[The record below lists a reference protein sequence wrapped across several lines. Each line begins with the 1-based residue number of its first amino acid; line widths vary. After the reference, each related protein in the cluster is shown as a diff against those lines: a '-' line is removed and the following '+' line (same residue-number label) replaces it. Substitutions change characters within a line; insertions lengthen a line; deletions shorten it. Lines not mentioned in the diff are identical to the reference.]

1 MTSSKELTPTFRN
14 THETCITKHAKLDFT
29 VTVQNE
35 DVLDKSI
42 PHLTACKAYFS
53 VENDGKQI
61 KTQCLYSIPELGGDV
76 ESNMEQP
83 QSKSPA
89 TEKRAM
95 IESNVKLMDPES
107 LPSGLR
113 TCAAVESHVQTQLQ
127 GPSPVATQSNVL
139 QFRRLSLV
147 PSTSF
152 AIESDV
158 VQVSSSSYSLIPGI
172 STATNGV
179 VQMQFI
185 PDNSSTIESNIV
197 PLGSPSLSMFP
208 RTSDSNL
215 VQIQFRSSL
224 PFPETNKIQIT
235 EDRGTRRINPKRCKK
250 KLNFDKCYLDCV
262 DDVDTLL
269 LNEAFVSD
277 DSTDWSEEEE
287 SSDEMEDGDQHTKTA
302 KRNKNKQGKH
312 KDKNK
317 TKALIKKENEE
328 EKEKAKC
335 N

>member
-1 MTSSKELTPTFRN
+1 
-14 THETCITKHAKLDFT
+14 
-29 VTVQNE
+29 
-35 DVLDKSI
+35 
-42 PHLTACKAYFS
+42 
-53 VENDGKQI
+53 
-61 KTQCLYSIPELGGDV
+61 
-76 ESNMEQP
+76 
-83 QSKSPA
+83 
-89 TEKRAM
+89 
-95 IESNVKLMDPES
+95 
-107 LPSGLR
+107 
-113 TCAAVESHVQTQLQ
+113 
-127 GPSPVATQSNVL
+127 
-139 QFRRLSLV
+139 
-147 PSTSF
+147 
-152 AIESDV
+152 
-158 VQVSSSSYSLIPGI
+158 
-172 STATNGV
+172 
-179 VQMQFI
+179 MQFI

-197 PLGSPSLSMFP
+197 PIGSPSLSMFP

-224 PFPETNKIQIT
+224 PSPETNKIQIT

-250 KLNFDKCYLDCV
+250 KLNFDKCYLDYV

-269 LNEAFVSD
+269 INEAFVSD

-328 EKEKAKC
+328 EKEKGKC